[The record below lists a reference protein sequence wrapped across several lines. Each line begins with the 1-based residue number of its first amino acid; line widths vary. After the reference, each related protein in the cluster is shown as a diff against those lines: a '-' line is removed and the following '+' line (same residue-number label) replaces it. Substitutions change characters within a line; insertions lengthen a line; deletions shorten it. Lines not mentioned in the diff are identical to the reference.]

1 MAGVPAVMRGRL
13 ARWFRA
19 RSSDE
24 DVAAS
29 VRAAAADH
37 PGLLII
43 RAWIERGS
51 PEPLRAH
58 IRLTSDVSSGFERSL
73 TLTRAEDV
81 CATVAAW
88 LADCE
93 RHAAPEDTPGT
104 GEEPR

>member
-1 MAGVPAVMRGRL
+1 MTPKRGVIRERL
-13 ARWFRA
+13 ARLLRA
-19 RSSDE
+19 KASD
-24 DVAAS
+24 DQAGSS

-58 IRLTSDVSSGFERSL
+58 IRLSTDVSVGFERSL

-81 CATVAAW
+81 CATVAEW

-93 RHAAPEDTPGT
+93 RQATSDETPSAGEDPD
-104 GEEPR
+104 